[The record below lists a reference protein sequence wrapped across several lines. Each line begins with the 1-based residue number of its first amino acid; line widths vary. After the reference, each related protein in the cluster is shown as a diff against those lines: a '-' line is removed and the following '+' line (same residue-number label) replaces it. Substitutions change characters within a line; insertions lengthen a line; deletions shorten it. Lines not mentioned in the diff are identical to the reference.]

1 MDAAREET
9 LGNRTN
15 VPGAMTPAL
24 LVLAYFIGAL
34 PTGLILVRVL
44 RGEDIRRHGSG
55 NIGAANV
62 LRVAGP
68 GVAATVL
75 LVDVLKGLIPV
86 LLAIHAGLAP
96 WVVVAAGLAA
106 IAGHNW
112 SIFLG
117 FQGGKGVATSFGV
130 LVGLS
135 LPAAAVAA
143 IVWLIAVAI
152 TRFSSLGSLLAAV
165 SVPVTLWRLRAAPE
179 YVAFGIIAALFVIYR
194 HRANIQRLVAG
205 TELRITDRI
214 AHKP

>member
-1 MDAAREET
+1 MA
-9 LGNRTN
+9 
-15 VPGAMTPAL
+15 PAL
-24 LVLAYFIGAL
+24 IVLAYFIGAL

-44 RGEDIRRHGSG
+44 RGEDIRQHGSG
-55 NIGAANV
+55 NIGAVNV

-68 GVAATVL
+68 AVAAAVL
-75 LVDVLKGLIPV
+75 LVDVLKGLVPV
-86 LLAIHAGLAP
+86 LLALRAGVAS
-96 WVVVAAGLAA
+96 WAVVAAGLAA

-117 FQGGKGVATSFGV
+117 FRGGKGIATSFGV
-130 LVGLS
+130 LAGLS
-135 LPAAAVAA
+135 LPGALVAAAVW
-143 IVWLIAVAI
+143 IVVVAI

-165 SVPVTLWRLRAAPE
+165 SVPVTLWRLRTPSE
-179 YVAFGIIAALFVIYR
+179 YVAFGVIAALFAIYR